1 MRVDVYWHDRTGA
14 RKIKANFRKGSG
26 GKGSGVCCI
35 GVGTSVRVS
44 REVDV
49 QLNGVMR
56 TNTNTIMVTPLS

>member
-26 GKGSGVCCI
+26 GKGVYCI